1 MREVS
6 EREVDRV
13 MQALPPE
20 ARVALKFM
28 SEAQKRPVEDVLR
41 DEIEAYIA
49 GKLPAIDIDFAMEQI
64 KQTAHKAGFLIG
76 RLRRFA
82 REYTSDD

>member
-6 EREVDRV
+6 NGEVDRV

-20 ARVALKFM
+20 ARAALKCM
-28 SEAQKRPVEDVLR
+28 SEMQNRPVEDVLR
-41 DEIEAYIA
+41 DEIERYIA

-82 REYTSDD
+82 REHTEE